1 MSKVKKA
8 RKLRRPN
15 IPMAVGPI
23 TAAGG
28 GEEAAATTVRPVRAE
43 TVNFDYT
50 HIKKDLTRIG
60 ILAASFIL
68 LLVGL
73 SFAMPYIVK

>member
-1 MSKVKKA
+1 MSKIKKA

-15 IPMAVGPI
+15 VPMMVGPSA
-23 TAAGG
+23 AAGG
-28 GEEAAATTVRPVRAE
+28 EEKVIAARPARVE

-60 ILAASFIL
+60 ILAVSFIL
-68 LLVGL
+68 ALVGL
-73 SFAMPYIVK
+73 SFVMPYLVK

>member
-28 GEEAAATTVRPVRAE
+28 GEEAAATVRPVRAE